1 MTKNLVIVES
11 PAKAKTIAKFLGKD
25 FQVESSFGHIRDLP
39 KSGMSVDTEGDF
51 EPRYIVPRDK
61 TKVVNSLKKA
71 AKSADMVWLA
81 SDEDREGEA
90 IAWHLAQALDLKP
103 EQTKRIVF
111 HEITEEAINA
121 AIKSPRAVDEN
132 LVNAQQARRI
142 LDRLV
147 GYELSPVLWRKV
159 QKGLSAGRVQSVAV
173 RLIVEKEREIEA
185 FEGSSAYKVSVV
197 VSAAGQEFTAE
208 LASKL
213 KTQEEAEKFLSGLIG
228 AKLTVNSV
236 TTKPASRNPSAPFTT
251 STLQQ
256 EASSKLGY
264 SVKRTMTVA
273 QKLYEAGH
281 ITYMRTDSVTLS
293 DQAHGAVK
301 SAITSKFGA
310 DYYERRQYKTKS
322 RGAQEAHEAIRPT
335 RFDKQT
341 AGDESQNRLY
351 QLIWQRTVASQM
363 AAARLMRTT
372 AEINVSGK
380 PEKLIAKGE
389 QIVFDGYLKLVG
401 SKSVSA
407 QILPKL
413 SDNQELELISAEAKQ
428 NFDKPPARYTE
439 AALVKKLEE
448 LGIGRPSTY
457 APTISTIQ
465 DRNYVEKG
473 DAEGEPRNVTV
484 ITLQNDKV
492 SAEVISENTGSTK
505 GKLLPTD
512 MGRLVSDFLVKYFS
526 SIVDYSFTAKVEEE
540 FDDIAEGTKQ
550 WQAMLKAFYKDFHP
564 LVEKAQDIDA
574 SETGSRRT
582 LGDHPKTG
590 EPVYA
595 RFGRYG
601 PMIQVGDGDK
611 ENKPKFLAMPKG
623 EKIETVS
630 LESALAMEA
639 LPRTVGKTDDGQ
651 EIIAN
656 IGPYGP
662 YVKVASKFISI
673 GDEDP
678 LKINE
683 ALAKRII
690 EENGKKT
697 APINEWGDVK
707 VLRGR
712 FGPYVTNGKV
722 NARIPKGV
730 EPEDID
736 EKLAKELIETS
747 KNRKKKPASKK
758 KK

>member
-1 MTKNLVIVES
+1 MPKNLVIVES
-11 PAKAKTIAKFLGKD
+11 PAKAKTISKFLGKD

-39 KSGMSVDTEGDF
+39 KSGMSVDTENNF
-51 EPRYIVPRDK
+51 EPKYIVPRDK
-61 TKVVNSLKKA
+61 SKVVNGLKKA
-71 AKSADMVWLA
+71 AKSADMIWLA

-90 IAWHLAQALDLKP
+90 IAWHLAQALELKP

-111 HEITEEAINA
+111 HEITKEAITA
-121 AIKSPRAVDEN
+121 AVENPRTVDEN

-159 QKGLSAGRVQSVAV
+159 RKGLSAGRVQSVAV

-197 VSAAGQEFTAE
+197 VSADGKEFTAE
-208 LASKL
+208 LANKL
-213 KTQEEAEKFLSGLIG
+213 ESQDDAEKFLNDLLGS
-228 AKLTVNSV
+228 KLNIKSV
-236 TTKPASRNPSAPFTT
+236 VTKPASRNPTAPFTT

-256 EASSKLGY
+256 EASSRLGY
-264 SVKRTMTVA
+264 SVKRTMSVA

-293 DQAHGAVK
+293 DLAHKGIKDAV
-301 SAITSKFGA
+301 TSNFGA
-310 DYYERRQYKTKS
+310 EYYERRQYKTKS

-335 RFDKQT
+335 RFDKRT
-341 AGDESQNRLY
+341 AGDETQNRLY
-351 QLIWQRTVASQM
+351 QLIWSRAVASQM
-363 AAARLMRTT
+363 AAAKLKRTT
-372 AEINVSGK
+372 AEITISNR
-380 PEKLIAKGE
+380 PELLIAKGE
-389 QIVFDGYLKLVG
+389 QIVFDGFLRLTG
-401 SKSVSA
+401 TKSVST
-407 QILPKL
+407 QILPDL
-413 SDNQELELISAEAKQ
+413 VDGQELTLMSGEAKQ
-428 NFDKPPARYTE
+428 NFTKPPARFTE
-439 AALVKKLEE
+439 ASLVKKLEE
-448 LGIGRPSTY
+448 LGIGRPSTF

-473 DAEGEPRNVTV
+473 DGEGEAREVTV
-484 ITLQNDKV
+484 VTLTDSKV
-492 SAEVISENTGSTK
+492 STKVISENSGSTK

-512 MGRLVSDFLVKYFS
+512 MGRLVSDFLVKHFEA
-526 SIVDYSFTAKVEEE
+526 VLDYSFTAKVEEQ
-540 FDDIAEGTKQ
+540 FDEIADGNAE
-550 WQAMLKAFYKDFHP
+550 WHSMLKDFYKDFHP

-574 SETGSRRT
+574 SETGSRRKI
-582 LGDHPKTG
+582 GDHPKSG
-590 EPVYA
+590 LPVYA
-595 RFGRYG
+595 RFGRFG

-611 ENKPKFLAMPKG
+611 ENKPQFLPMPKG

-630 LESALAMEA
+630 MESALAMEA
-639 LPRTVGKTDDGQ
+639 LPRTVGKTEDGQ

-656 IGPYGP
+656 VGPYGP

-678 LKINE
+678 MIIDE
-683 ALAKRII
+683 ALARRII

-697 APINEWGDVK
+697 APINEWGSIK

-712 FGPYVTNGKV
+712 YGPYITDSKV

-730 EPEDID
+730 EPTDVD
-736 EKLAKELIETS
+736 EKMAKELIETA
-747 KNRKKKPASKK
+747 KTRKKKPAAKK
-758 KK
+758 RK

>member
-11 PAKAKTIAKFLGKD
+11 PAKAKTISKFLGKD

-39 KSGMSVDTEGDF
+39 KSGMSVDTEKDF

-61 TKVVNSLKKA
+61 TKVVNNLKKA
-71 AKSADMVWLA
+71 AKGADMVWLA

-90 IAWHLAQALDLKP
+90 IAWHLAQALELKP

-111 HEITEEAINA
+111 HEITKEAITA
-121 AIKSPRAVDEN
+121 AVENPRTVDEN

-173 RLIVEKEREIEA
+173 RIIVEKEREIEA

-197 VSAAGQEFTAE
+197 VSSGGEEFVAE
-208 LASKL
+208 LAKKIESK
-213 KTQEEAEKFLSGLIG
+213 EEAEKFLNDLLG
-228 AKLTVNSV
+228 AKLNIDSV

-293 DQAHGAVK
+293 DLAHNAIKTAV
-301 SAITSKFGA
+301 TGNFGA
-310 DYYERRQYKTKS
+310 EYYERRQYKTKS

-335 RFDKQT
+335 RLDKQT

-363 AAARLMRTT
+363 AAAKLKRTV
-372 AEINVSGK
+372 AEITISNRS
-380 PEKLIAKGE
+380 EKLVAKGE
-389 QIVFDGYLKLVG
+389 QVVFDGYLRLVG
-401 SKSVSA
+401 SKSVST
-407 QILPKL
+407 QILP
-413 SDNQELELISAEAKQ
+413 ELADGTELDLISGEAKQ
-428 NFDKPPARYTE
+428 NFAKPPARFTE

-465 DRNYVEKG
+465 DRRYVEKG
-473 DAEGEPRNVTV
+473 EAEGEARNVTV
-484 ITLQNDKV
+484 ISLADGKV
-492 SAEVISENTGSTK
+492 TAEVISENSGSTK
-505 GKLLPTD
+505 GKLIPTD
-512 MGRLVSDFLVKYFS
+512 MGRLVSDFLVKHFTS
-526 SIVDYSFTAKVEEE
+526 VVDYSFTAKVEEQ
-540 FDDIAEGTKQ
+540 FDDIAEGTQQ
-550 WQAMLKAFYKDFHP
+550 WQAMLKDFYKDFHP

-574 SETGSRRT
+574 SETGSRR
-582 LGDHPKTG
+582 LIGEHPKSG
-590 EPVYA
+590 LPVYA
-595 RFGRYG
+595 RFGRFG
-601 PMIQVGDGDK
+601 PMIQVGEADK
-611 ENKPKFLAMPKG
+611 ENKPQFLPMPKG
-623 EKIETVS
+623 EKIETVTM
-630 LESALAMEA
+630 EAALMMEA
-639 LPRTVGKTDDGQ
+639 LPRTIGKTAAGD

-656 IGPYGP
+656 VGPYGP
-662 YVKVASKFISI
+662 YVKVNGKFISI

-678 LKINE
+678 LLIDE
-683 ALAKRII
+683 AKARVII
-690 EENGKKT
+690 EEQGKKM
-697 APINEWGDVK
+697 APINEWGDIK

-712 FGPYVTNGKV
+712 YGPYITNGKV
-722 NARIPKGV
+722 NARIPKGT

-736 EKLAKELIETS
+736 EKLAKELIATA
-747 KNRKKKPASKK
+747 KTRKKKPAAKK

>member
-11 PAKAKTIAKFLGKD
+11 PAKAKTISKFLGKD

-39 KSGMSVDTEGDF
+39 KSGMSVDTENNF
-51 EPRYIVPRDK
+51 EPKYIVPRDK
-61 TKVVNSLKKA
+61 TKVVNNLKKA
-71 AKSADMVWLA
+71 AKAADTVWLA

-90 IAWHLAQALDLKP
+90 IAWHLAQALSLDPK
-103 EQTKRIVF
+103 QTKRIVF
-111 HEITEEAINA
+111 HEITKEAITA
-121 AIKSPRAVDEN
+121 AVESPRTIDEN

-197 VSAAGQEFTAE
+197 VSGGGEEFTAE

-213 KTQEEAEKFLSGLIG
+213 KSQEEAEKFLNDLIG
-228 AKLTVNSV
+228 STLTVKSV

-293 DQAHGAVK
+293 DLAHKGIK
-301 SAITSKFGA
+301 DAITNTFGA
-310 DYYERRQYKTKS
+310 NYYERRQYKTKS

-335 RFDKQT
+335 RLDRPT

-363 AAARLMRTT
+363 AAAKLMRTT
-372 AEINVSGK
+372 AEISVSGQT
-380 PEKLIAKGE
+380 EKLVAKGE

-401 SKSVSA
+401 SKSVST
-407 QILPKL
+407 QILP
-413 SDNQELELISAEAKQ
+413 ELAEGKVLDLISAEAKQ
-428 NFDKPPARYTE
+428 NFEKPPARYTE

-473 DAEGEPRNVTV
+473 EAEGEPRNVTV
-484 ITLQNDKV
+484 VTLANNKV
-492 SAEVISENTGSTK
+492 STEVISENTGSTK

-512 MGRLVSDFLVKYFS
+512 MGRLVSDFLSKHFTSVL
-526 SIVDYSFTAKVEEE
+526 DYSFTAQVEEQ
-540 FDDIAEGTKQ
+540 FDDIADGTKQ
-550 WQAMLKAFYKDFHP
+550 WQAMLKDFYKDFHP
-564 LVEKAQDIDA
+564 LVEKAQDIDPG
-574 SETGSRRT
+574 ETGSRKE
-582 LGDHPKTG
+582 LGKHPKSG
-590 EPVYA
+590 LPVYA

-601 PMIQVGDGDK
+601 PMIQIGDGDK
-611 ENKPKFLAMPKG
+611 ENKPQFLPMPKG
-623 EKIETVS
+623 EKIETVTM
-630 LESALAMEA
+630 EQALKMEA

-678 LKINE
+678 LTIDE

-690 EENGKKT
+690 EEQGKKT

-712 FGPYVTNGKV
+712 YGPYVTNGKV

-730 EPEDID
+730 EPDEID
-736 EKLAKELIETS
+736 EKLANELIETA
-747 KNRKKKPASKK
+747 KTRKKKPVRKK